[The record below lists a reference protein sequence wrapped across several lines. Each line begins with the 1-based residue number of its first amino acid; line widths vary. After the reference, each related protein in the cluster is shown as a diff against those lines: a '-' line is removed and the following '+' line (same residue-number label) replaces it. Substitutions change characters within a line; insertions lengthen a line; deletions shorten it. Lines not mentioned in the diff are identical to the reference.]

1 MGYSG
6 VPYWVSKQNEALIE
20 DSHRALE
27 CQYLDKIRELE
38 KVNGELKKENLEL
51 KRENA
56 DLKQRLK
63 DFDPIQNTEKT
74 VMGSQ

>member
-20 DSHRALE
+20 SGHIQLE
-27 CQYLDKIRELE
+27 HQYLDRIKALE
-38 KVNGELKKENLEL
+38 KENTELKKENSEL

-56 DLKQRLK
+56 DLK
-63 DFDPIQNTEKT
+63 
-74 VMGSQ
+74 